1 MIRKVKKMTITKF
14 KNLKTDSLIEV
25 QLNKALDKIEELS
38 KESSDNYNRVQ
49 NLKGKVATLEQEK
62 DSLVKLANN
71 RYDEIEKLKNDLHDA
86 NETIYQYASDPKR
99 ENLANEII
107 NLKEKNKDLTNAL
120 KSSLSQTAYLV
131 ETIKTFDADFFKI
144 KDFNNS

>member
-1 MIRKVKKMTITKF
+1 MIRKDSKMKNTENKIT
-14 KNLKTDSLIEV
+14 
-25 QLNKALDKIEELS
+25 ELS
-38 KESSDNYNRVQ
+38 PCLIDLCNK
-49 NLKGKVATLEQEK
+49 
-62 DSLVKLANN
+62 

-99 ENLANEII
+99 ERLANEII